1 MLTTKTNG
9 NSSGYRWQVARKQD
23 GERFEMAQHQ
33 KQGCDNRGLRL
44 DVEVVGEF
52 LHGATLVGLGSRR
65 RRAGRDKKQG
75 STVSWPYL
83 AVSDMQPAIL
93 AAARRASR
101 ALDAFPR
108 PSKENF
114 YMRNVM
120 GRIWRVWGG
129 IYGRP
134 LRPPGEGKTRHSH
147 SVFASRNWVNESKS
161 GHSRNNSAWLG
172 WDGAGI
178 GEQSLLA
185 PHSLLCSLHPP
196 HPGASLLLVVTD
208 SSSLRATSTCCCSN
222 RSLLPCLFLVPR
234 SVAPLR
240 LPQSFFPNSSV
251 PISSLAVAVLRRHAI
266 LSKHFSLHD
275 LLSPAH
281 TRSALVSTRWPIP
294 SPKSP
299 FVP

>member
-1 MLTTKTNG
+1 MAK
-9 NSSGYRWQVARKQD
+9 KQD
-23 GERFEMAQHQ
+23 RERFEMAQRQ
-33 KQGCDNRGLRL
+33 KQGCDSRGLCL

-75 STVSWPYL
+75 PTVSCPYL

-108 PSKENF
+108 PSKENL

-120 GRIWRVWGG
+120 GRMWRAWGG
-129 IYGRP
+129 IYGRS
-134 LRPPGEGKTRHSH
+134 LRPPGEGKTKHSH

-178 GEQSLLA
+178 GKQSLLA
-185 PHSLLCSLHPP
+185 PHSLLCYLIRPIQ
-196 HPGASLLLVVTD
+196 G
-208 SSSLRATSTCCCSN
+208 
-222 RSLLPCLFLVPR
+222 PR
-234 SVAPLR
+234 
-240 LPQSFFPNSSV
+240 FC
-251 PISSLAVAVLRRHAI
+251 
-266 LSKHFSLHD
+266 
-275 LLSPAH
+275 LLSQTPQAFEQLQPVVVP
-281 TRSALVSTRWPIP
+281 TNLYCLVC
-294 SPKSP
+294 
-299 FVP
+299 F

>member
-1 MLTTKTNG
+1 
-9 NSSGYRWQVARKQD
+9 
-23 GERFEMAQHQ
+23 
-33 KQGCDNRGLRL
+33 
-44 DVEVVGEF
+44 
-52 LHGATLVGLGSRR
+52 
-65 RRAGRDKKQG
+65 
-75 STVSWPYL
+75 
-83 AVSDMQPAIL
+83 MQPTIL
-93 AAARRASR
+93 AAARRASC

-108 PSKENF
+108 PSKENL

-129 IYGRP
+129 IYGRS
-134 LRPPGEGKTRHSH
+134 LRPPGEAKTKHSH
-147 SVFASRNWVNESKS
+147 SVSASRNWVNESQS

-234 SVAPLR
+234 FVAPLR
-240 LPQSFFPNSSV
+240 LPQSFFPSSSV
-251 PISSLAVAVLRRHAI
+251 LRLITRCCCAAAARNPLQAPLPSRLAQPRPYEKRHCFHPLAD
-266 LSKHFSLHD
+266 SFAQE
-275 LLSPAH
+275 PF
-281 TRSALVSTRWPIP
+281 RSVEYTNYPLC
-294 SPKSP
+294 
-299 FVP
+299 